1 MKRVTF
7 YVRTP
12 VVTFWAS
19 FRENMATFYSNIWSH
34 WSRSTCTLNVFQ
46 NRNRVEEE
54 EETRDEEVQAQ
65 EGARGDER
73 EEEVG

>member
-1 MKRVTF
+1 
-7 YVRTP
+7 
-12 VVTFWAS
+12 
-19 FRENMATFYSNIWSH
+19 MATFYSNIWSH

-46 NRNRVEEE
+46 NRKRVEEE